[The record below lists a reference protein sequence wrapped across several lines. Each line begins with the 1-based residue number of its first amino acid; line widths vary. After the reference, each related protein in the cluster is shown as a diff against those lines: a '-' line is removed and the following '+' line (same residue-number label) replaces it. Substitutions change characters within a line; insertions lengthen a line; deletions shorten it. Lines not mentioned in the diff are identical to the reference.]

1 MSRGPAPDPRDEV
14 LAAMFAAWRTDID
27 AEPMRDMVAAALA
40 DEQPTARLMS

>member
-1 MSRGPAPDPRDEV
+1 MPDPDEL
-14 LAAMFAAWRTDID
+14 LAAMFAAWCEDIE